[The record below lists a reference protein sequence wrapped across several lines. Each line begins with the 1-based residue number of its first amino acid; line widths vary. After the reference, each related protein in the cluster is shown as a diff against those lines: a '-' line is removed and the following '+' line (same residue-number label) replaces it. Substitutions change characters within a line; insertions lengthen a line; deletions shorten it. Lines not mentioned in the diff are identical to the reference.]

1 MLQNQTPKTNSTN
14 TKNLL
19 ALQPVELKKRKK
31 RYAMMKM
38 NSNSKL
44 IRIS

>member
-1 MLQNQTPKTNSTN
+1 MLQNQTPKANSTN

-31 RYAMMKM
+31 DMP
-38 NSNSKL
+38 
-44 IRIS
+44 

>member
-19 ALQPVELKKRKK
+19 ALQPVALKKGKK
-31 RYAMMKM
+31 ICHDE
-38 NSNSKL
+38 NEQ
-44 IRIS
+44 